1 MYLRAA
7 AANLGSVD
15 AWAQLGTAQISLGRA
30 RCEDFVG
37 FRCEVPILQTCEQE
51 RTLMPQC

>member
-1 MYLRAA
+1 MCLPAA

-30 RCEDFVG
+30 RCDQGYLSGVRRFCSLRNKMNCHVS
-37 FRCEVPILQTCEQE
+37 V
-51 RTLMPQC
+51 